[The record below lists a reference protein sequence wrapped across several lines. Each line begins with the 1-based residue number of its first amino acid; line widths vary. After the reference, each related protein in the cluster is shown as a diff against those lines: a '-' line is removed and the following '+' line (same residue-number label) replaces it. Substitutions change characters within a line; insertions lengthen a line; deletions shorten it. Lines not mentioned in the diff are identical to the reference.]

1 MKWAIL
7 DSGASSHFLVSD
19 APNQSQVP
27 AISPLKIHC
36 PNGSIIESSHTC
48 ELDLP
53 QLPKAA
59 RLAHVVPG
67 LEGYPLVLVIK
78 LCNAGCQVKITDVSC
93 QVTYH
98 GKTVVLCH
106 KCTKTGLWMMP
117 LSSLQNDQPIDNP
130 AEMSMN
136 EGIQPV
142 ALNAHKPL
150 AHQLWKIL
158 PNIIINA
165 CSRLLFLPYYE
176 L

>member
-1 MKWAIL
+1 MSILPKVTLDDKNWMKWAIL
-7 DSGASSHFLVSD
+7 DSEASSHFLVSD

-67 LEGYPLVLVIK
+67 LAGYSLVSVVK
-78 LCNAGCQVKITDVSC
+78 LCNAGCRVKMTDISC
-93 QVTYH
+93 EVTYR
-98 GKTVVLCH
+98 GKTVVSCH

-117 LSSLQNDQPIDNP
+117 LSSLQNDQSSNTP
-130 AEMSMN
+130 AEIRLT
-136 EGIQPV
+136 EGI
-142 ALNAHKPL
+142 
-150 AHQLWKIL
+150 
-158 PNIIINA
+158 
-165 CSRLLFLPYYE
+165 
-176 L
+176 